1 MDKLT
6 LYIHQYGHK
15 LYGTDDILEF
25 NLDPLSYS
33 GVDYW
38 KQEARSCKI
47 KLLFDN
53 NLKQLLESSPD
64 SLKCGFYGYRFTLV
78 YNNVNLFVGILPV
91 GGIAIDYLSL
101 TAKTVELEL
110 IDCFGL
116 LLKLAEDRPFPLN
129 SGYLNPV
136 GKIPEIIRHILNP
149 DDSFLPPDTESYSNA
164 DVRALRS
171 MFGAIN
177 YQYAHYT
184 YNFENWLAV
193 SVIDQL
199 LLDSHNLEYN
209 KNSEIILFGFQ
220 SSDNML
226 YLIYYEVH
234 RSTQHYGNYIDH
246 FRYRKYKVN
255 AAQLTLEEAIDES
268 TDDPNY
274 NPITPLPEPELVSA
288 VQVSN
293 YSYRIHQGKALFTG
307 QLPLD
312 SVEVVAGTYNAKDLL
327 AEYLQ
332 ISNAV
337 LTLDE
342 FQYGFQIK
350 NRYDH
355 GLANLLLVDPLEFKL
370 EPSSSGKTDISAVS
384 LASQAIIDAVNN
396 HYDALLKEF
405 NYEANIKLH
414 ILAADYISFQLAS
427 PYELIN
433 YNLLFDNYIISP
445 NEIEYNMET
454 GEIEIKGRAKNNE

>member
-6 LYIHQYGHK
+6 LFIHQYGHK

-38 KQEARSCKI
+38 QQEARSCKI
-47 KLLFDN
+47 KLLFDT
-53 NLKQLLESSPD
+53 NLKQLLESSPE

-91 GGIAIDYLSL
+91 GGIAIEYLSL
-101 TAKTVELEL
+101 NAKTVELEL

-171 MFGAIN
+171 MFGYIN

-184 YNFENWLAV
+184 YNYEQWLAV
-193 SVIDQL
+193 SVIDML
-199 LLDSHNLEYN
+199 ILDSHTLRFNN
-209 KNSEIILFGFQ
+209 ASTTILFGFQ
-220 SSDNML
+220 TIDNML

-234 RSTQHYGNYIDH
+234 WANPHYGNFIDH
-246 FRYRKYKVN
+246 FRFRKYKVMGN
-255 AAQLTLEEAIDES
+255 QLELQEEID
-268 TDDPNY
+268 NY
-274 NPITPLPEPELVSA
+274 NNNYNDYPITPLPEPELVSA

-355 GLANLLLVDPLEFKL
+355 GLANLLLTDPLEFKL
-370 EPSSSGKTDISAVS
+370 EPSSSGITDISAVS
-384 LASQAIIDAVNN
+384 LASQAIIDAVNQ
-396 HYDALLKEF
+396 HYDALLKEI
-405 NYEANIKLH
+405 NYEAIIKLH
-414 ILAADYISFQLAS
+414 ILTADYISYGLSS

-433 YNLLFDNYIISP
+433 YNLLFDNYLISP
-445 NEIEYNMET
+445 SDIEYNLET